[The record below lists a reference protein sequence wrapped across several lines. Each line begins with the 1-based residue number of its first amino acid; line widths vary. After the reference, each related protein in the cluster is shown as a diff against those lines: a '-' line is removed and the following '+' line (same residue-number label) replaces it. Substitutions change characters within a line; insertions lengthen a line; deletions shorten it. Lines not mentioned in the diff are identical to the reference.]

1 MTDTAVKRIIIL
13 GGGVTGWVA
22 AASIAQAMLHPDMQ
36 IFVLENPDDRE
47 HGALASM
54 PIGRTFN
61 LELGINEQ
69 DLMRDTG
76 ASFSLGTRFRDW
88 TSAGRNYFQPL
99 GAHGASIEFVH
110 FHNYAAKARQA
121 GDTTPFN
128 NYALCAAAAIQGKFL
143 YPSSDPASI
152 LSTLMFAHHFD
163 AGQYADFMRRHA
175 EANGV
180 KRLAGR
186 PTDVTLKDADSMIES
201 LTLEDG
207 EVLSADLFIDC
218 SGQGSSL
225 LGEALKTPYVDWTK
239 WLPAN
244 RMLSGTSPVSD
255 SRPCATITALDA
267 GWHQSIGLQ
276 HHQVHRLIFNDK
288 HLDDD
293 AALDVLH
300 GATGQTLDDEQHFQS
315 FHSGHRE
322 KFWSGNCIALG
333 AAAGCFEPMDGTFL
347 ALLQSGLMRLIN
359 LFPDKTFSH
368 LVADEYNEV
377 TRSEYA
383 NIRDFLMLHYRASER
398 KDAPFWGDYLGS
410 TLPDSLAH
418 KIHLFKARG
427 QVAYYDEESFPIS
440 SWVSVWLGQDQWPD
454 AYDPLLDNYDF
465 ERLKGRFDQMQ
476 QIIGQA
482 VINMPTHEEFLARYC
497 GPKSPSGA

>member
-1 MTDTAVKRIIIL
+1 MNDTAVERIIIL

-22 AASIAQAMLHPDMQ
+22 AASIAQAMRGTGMQ

-61 LELGINEQ
+61 LGLGINEQ

-76 ASFSLGTRFRDW
+76 ASFSLGTQFRDW
-88 TSAGRNYFQPL
+88 TSPGGNYFQPL
-99 GAHGASIEFVH
+99 GAHGASVEFVH
-110 FHNYAAKARQA
+110 FHNYAVKARQA
-121 GDTTPFN
+121 GDKTPLN
-128 NYALCAAAAIQGKFL
+128 NYSLCAAAATQGKFE
-143 YPSSDPASI
+143 YPSSDPGSI
-152 LSTLMFAHHFD
+152 LSTLMFANHFD
-163 AGQYADFMRRHA
+163 AGQYAAYMRRHA
-175 EANGV
+175 QANGV
-180 KRLAGR
+180 NRLIGT
-186 PTDVTLKDADSMIES
+186 PKDVTLRDADSMIDS

-207 EVLSADLFIDC
+207 EILSADLFIDC
-218 SGQGSSL
+218 SGQSSSL
-225 LGEALKTPYVDWTK
+225 LGEALQTPYVDWAK

-244 RMLSGTSPVSD
+244 RMLSGTGPVSD
-255 SRPCATITALDA
+255 TRPCATITAVDA

-276 HHQVHRLIFNDK
+276 QHQVHRLIFNDK
-288 HLDDD
+288 HIDDD
-293 AALDVLH
+293 AALDALQR
-300 GATGQTLDDEQHFQS
+300 ATGHTLGDEQHFQS
-315 FHSGHRE
+315 FRSGHRK

-359 LFPDKTFSH
+359 LFPDNTCSN
-368 LVADEYNEV
+368 LIADEYNEV
-377 TRSEYA
+377 TCSEYA
-383 NIRDFLMLHYRASER
+383 NVRDFLMLHYRASER
-398 KDAPFWGDYLGS
+398 KDAPFWSDYLEG

-418 KIHLFKARG
+418 KIRLFKARG
-427 QVAYYDEESFPIS
+427 QVAYYDEESFPIF

-454 AYDPLLDNYDF
+454 AYDPVLDNYDF

-497 GPKSPSGA
+497 ASKPLSGA